1 MARIDPKTG
10 KRRYAPLVGN
20 RTVGPAPPPLA
31 MEQRLKGEKH
41 PPELRL
47 KARAIYVYDKR
58 PIIEAA
64 QECGV
69 SNVTVRR
76 WKTQCLA
83 AGDDWDMARQ
93 LTSLSS
99 SNRGLLLNALLED
112 FLKQYRGTIAWL
124 DKSGDELP
132 ALDRAH
138 ALSRLAAALEKV
150 TDSHARLQPQ
160 QNKLAI
166 AMDALRDFCA
176 FVRER
181 EPGLAAS
188 LLNHLEPFGDYI
200 GHHYA
205 KGG

>member
-1 MARIDPKTG
+1 MAHVDPKTG
-10 KRRYAPLVGN
+10 KRRYATLVGN

-124 DKSGDELP
+124 DKSATNCRRWIGRTRCRGWRRRWKKSPTAMP
-132 ALDRAH
+132 ACNRNRTSWPSPWTPCGISAP
-138 ALSRLAAALEKV
+138 S
-150 TDSHARLQPQ
+150 S
-160 QNKLAI
+160 
-166 AMDALRDFCA
+166 
-176 FVRER
+176 
-181 EPGLAAS
+181 AS
-188 LLNHLEPFGDYI
+188 ASP
-200 GHHYA
+200 A
-205 KGG
+205 WPPAC

>member
-1 MARIDPKTG
+1 MPHVDPKTG
-10 KRRYAPLVGN
+10 KRRYASQIGN

-31 MEQRLKGEKH
+31 MERRQKGEKH

-99 SNRGLLLNALLED
+99 ANRGLLLNALLED

-124 DKSGDELP
+124 DKAGAELP
-132 ALDRAH
+132 ALDRVH
-138 ALSRLAAALEKV
+138 ALARLAAALEKV
-150 TDSHARLQPQ
+150 TDAHARLQPE

-166 AMDALRDFCA
+166 AMDALRDFFN

-181 EPGLAAS
+181 EPELTVS
-188 LLNHLEPFGDYI
+188 LLPHLEPFGEYI
-200 GHHYA
+200 GQHYA
-205 KGG
+205 KG